1 MASRRLLVM
10 LVALVNWLRLAS
22 NWPRRRSWLLK
33 TVLKRS
39 PKASKSE
46 SVTRP
51 KREWAMVPTK
61 LIRPRFSCLSLLR
74 PALSIVRIVEILLI
88 RELTLIAARWR
99 KASTEPKMLLASE
112 QNVRFEI
119 IGRPL
124 HVNPSVVMS
133 LLYCIMGIFKSKMCP
148 CVGFNFDGSYGVE
161 VHPIASSAEHD
172 FRRHKRELCYPIQGN
187 KKCRDLQSY
196 KNKITSACTSIP
208 CL

>member
-1 MASRRLLVM
+1 MSENRSEQHLIDLRVFCLVF
-10 LVALVNWLRLAS
+10 VYECV
-22 NWPRRRSWLLK
+22 
-33 TVLKRS
+33 
-39 PKASKSE
+39 
-46 SVTRP
+46 RP

-61 LIRPRFSCLSLLR
+61 LIRPRFSCLSFLR

-133 LLYCIMGIFKSKMCP
+133 LLYCIMGIFKSKI
-148 CVGFNFDGSYGVE
+148 CVHVSVLTSMATTGVKYT
-161 VHPIASSAEHD
+161 P
-172 FRRHKRELCYPIQGN
+172 
-187 KKCRDLQSY
+187 
-196 KNKITSACTSIP
+196 
-208 CL
+208 